1 MLELTAAQK
10 VVLALAVVML
20 GGSGV
25 YLFSAR
31 SVVPVRAQEQ
41 IYQQPA
47 AGQDSVELVVQVT
60 GEVNRPGIY
69 RVVPDMRV
77 YELVQLA
84 GGFTGWADQEAVNLA
99 QLLEDGQKVAV
110 PRLPEPE
117 PVAESPEEPVP
128 AQQQPSSVSPP
139 TTAMPPYDI
148 TKPPT
153 PGPNQPYIVNLN
165 AATQADLERVP
176 GIGPVLAARI
186 IAYRQRYGLFKT
198 VYELRLIKGVGQQ
211 TFDKIKP
218 YVTVAPVS
226 PPTR

>member
-1 MLELTAAQK
+1 VLELTAAQK

-31 SVVPVRAQEQ
+31 SVVPVRAKEQ

-117 PVAESPEEPVP
+117 PVAESPEEPALLSFP
-128 AQQQPSSVSPP
+128 A
-139 TTAMPPYDI
+139 DH
-148 TKPPT
+148 
-153 PGPNQPYIVNLN
+153 
-165 AATQADLERVP
+165 
-176 GIGPVLAARI
+176 
-186 IAYRQRYGLFKT
+186 RY
-198 VYELRLIKGVGQQ
+198 
-211 TFDKIKP
+211 
-218 YVTVAPVS
+218 APV
-226 PPTR
+226 